1 MTTSMQPCIQPYS
14 SYESIMSEFNKQSF
28 YSIDFYSNPNLKPN
42 ATYKLSSIC
51 MLMYSVSFMVVVILP
66 GFMIVMMMILDPF

>member
-1 MTTSMQPCIQPYS
+1 MITLMHSYTQPYS
-14 SYESIMSEFNKQSF
+14 SYEFIMSEFNKQSF

-51 MLMYSVSFMVVVILP
+51 MLMCSVSFMVVVALP
-66 GFMIVMMMILDPF
+66 DFMIVMMMILDPF